1 MKKAP
6 PASSRGSTTKASH
19 SHYSIIPDK
28 ITMAENEVD
37 VNEELLDY
45 EDEPE
50 AEIGGDGEV
59 AAGKVNF
66 FFVIHLNDLHSIET
80 AQAQNGKVKGNY
92 VSIHSSGFRDFLLKP
107 EVLRSIVECGFEHPS
122 EVQHECIP
130 QVDIEQKPQ
139 NYSA

>member
-66 FFVIHLNDLHSIET
+66 FF
-80 AQAQNGKVKGNY
+80 
-92 VSIHSSGFRDFLLKP
+92 F
-107 EVLRSIVECGFEHPS
+107 C
-122 EVQHECIP
+122 
-130 QVDIEQKPQ
+130 
-139 NYSA
+139 